1 VGLGKIMGLKA
12 GIFFSI
18 ISVVMI
24 ILLVWQVMN
33 YQEEV
38 KQHDLEV
45 QNKIARGCHIDYHDD
60 KAKETVWLCPVK

>member
-1 VGLGKIMGLKA
+1 
-12 GIFFSI
+12 
-18 ISVVMI
+18 MI